1 LLLLPYYPT
10 NPNETFNE
18 LASEEAKKKILEVV
32 IDLAL
37 KDNKIALVGKLLV
50 AAEGEGISDC

>member
-1 LLLLPYYPT
+1 LPYYLT
-10 NPNETFNE
+10 NPNETFNK
-18 LASEEAKKKILEVV
+18 LASEEAKEEILEVV

-50 AAEGEGISDC
+50 AAKREGILDR